1 MKDVAVVIPAAGQG
15 LRFGG
20 NVPKQFVPVM
30 GRPLLCW
37 TIFAV
42 LDAMPLSPCVVVL
55 PRDNFQYYKES
66 LVAELGRHIGLPLR
80 ESSRIKIEGNGEVCL
95 QGAGVYITI
104 VPGGSERQESVWE
117 GLKAIPRGRHIGLP
131 LQWVA
136 IHDGARPLVSKELFI
151 SVVEKARL
159 VGAAIAAVPARDT
172 VKQAKNHSSGSI
184 IERTL
189 DRSTLWLAQTPQ
201 VFRRDI
207 IIRAYEDA
215 FSENFIGTDDASLVE
230 RLNHPVALVEGDP
243 LNIKITSKEDMEW
256 LVWHLQRR
264 NVK

>member
-1 MKDVAVVIPAAGQG
+1 
-15 LRFGG
+15 
-20 NVPKQFVPVM
+20 
-30 GRPLLCW
+30 
-37 TIFAV
+37 
-42 LDAMPLSPCVVVL
+42 VL

-66 LVAELGRHIGLPLR
+66 LVAELGRHIGLSLR
-80 ESSRIKIEGNGEVCL
+80 ESSRIKIEGNGEVYL
-95 QGAGVYITI
+95 LGAGVYITI

-117 GLKAIPRGRHIGLP
+117 GLKVIPSDIE
-131 LQWVA
+131 WVA

-184 IERTL
+184 IEQTL
-189 DRSTLWLAQTPQ
+189 DRSTVWLAQTPQ

>member
-66 LVAELGRHIGLPLR
+66 LVAELGRHIGLSLR

-172 VKQAKNHSSGSI
+172 VKQAKKSFQRLYH
-184 IERTL
+184 RTN
-189 DRSTLWLAQTPQ
+189 S
-201 VFRRDI
+201 
-207 IIRAYEDA
+207 
-215 FSENFIGTDDASLVE
+215 
-230 RLNHPVALVEGDP
+230 
-243 LNIKITSKEDMEW
+243 
-256 LVWHLQRR
+256 
-264 NVK
+264 

>member
-1 MKDVAVVIPAAGQG
+1 LNSKGKLMKDVAVVIPAAGQG

-20 NVPKQFVPVM
+20 NVPKQFVSVR
-30 GRPLLCW
+30 GKPLLCW

-42 LDAMPLSPCVVVL
+42 LDALPLSSCVVVL
-55 PRDNFQYYKES
+55 PRDNFPYYKES
-66 LVAELGRHIGLPLR
+66 LMAELLKSL
-80 ESSRIKIEGNGEVCL
+80 KIELEGDGKIHL
-95 QGAGVYITI
+95 KDDGTYLTI

-117 GLKAIPRGRHIGLP
+117 GLKVIPENIE
-131 LQWVA
+131 WVA

-172 VKQAKNHSSGSI
+172 VKQAKNRSSGSI
-184 IERTL
+184 IEQTL
-189 DRSTLWLAQTPQ
+189 DRSTIWLAQTPQ

-207 IIRAYEDA
+207 IMQAYEEA
-215 FSENFIGTDDASLVE
+215 FAANFIGTDDASLVE
-230 RLNHPVALVEGDP
+230 RLNRPVALVEGDP

-256 LVWHLQRR
+256 LLWHLQRR

>member
-30 GRPLLCW
+30 GKPLLCW

-55 PRDNFQYYKES
+55 PRDDFQYYKES
-66 LVAELGRHIGLPLR
+66 LVAELGRHIGLSLR
-80 ESSRIKIEGNGEVCL
+80 ESSRIKIEGNGEVYL
-95 QGAGVYITI
+95 LGAGVYITI

-117 GLKAIPRGRHIGLP
+117 GLKVIPSDIE
-131 LQWVA
+131 WVA

-184 IERTL
+184 IEQTL